1 MPVDFTNEIRFN
13 TARSGGKG
21 GQNVNKVE
29 TMVEAYW
36 HVADS
41 KLIADDQK
49 QLIALRLQNNITAD
63 GYLLVKSSR
72 YRSQL
77 SNKQD
82 AIKKIHDLVEK
93 ALHVPKKRKPTKL
106 PAGARQKRAANK
118 QRQAAIKLNRRKP
131 DIHLL

>member
-93 ALHVPKKRKPTKL
+93 ALHVPKKESLQNCLQEPGKKEQQTNN
-106 PAGARQKRAANK
+106 AR
-118 QRQAAIKLNRRKP
+118 
-131 DIHLL
+131 LLLS